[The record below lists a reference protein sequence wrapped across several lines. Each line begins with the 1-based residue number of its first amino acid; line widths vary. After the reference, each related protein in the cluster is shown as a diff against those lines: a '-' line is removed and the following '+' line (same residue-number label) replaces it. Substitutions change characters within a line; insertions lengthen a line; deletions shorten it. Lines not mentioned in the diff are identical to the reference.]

1 MQSTSTAPQPETPN
15 PKANQ
20 TSSTES
26 VNLIVPVMKNTVSV
40 EIHGFPIQALVDTGA
55 TISCVASSIITKL
68 GIDSSKL
75 QSIGVAEAVA
85 VGGERHCSLGVV
97 SLPVSFAGVSFV
109 HNFQVFE
116 KFHQPLIIGLD
127 FLKTHEAIFNI
138 AQNTLFIKDPDTHQA
153 FSIDLQAGFA
163 QVRHSVTI
171 EPRSVTSVQIKIQN
185 IPSNS
190 LVLLEPSH
198 LLP

>member
-1 MQSTSTAPQPETPN
+1 MQSTSAAPQPETPN

-26 VNLIVPVMKNTVSV
+26 VNLIMPVMKNTVSV
-40 EIHGFPIQALVDTGA
+40 EIHGSPIQALVDTGA
-55 TISCVASSIITKL
+55 TISSVTSFIITKL

-127 FLKTHEAIFNI
+127 FL
-138 AQNTLFIKDPDTHQA
+138 
-153 FSIDLQAGFA
+153 
-163 QVRHSVTI
+163 
-171 EPRSVTSVQIKIQN
+171 
-185 IPSNS
+185 
-190 LVLLEPSH
+190 
-198 LLP
+198 